1 MRRNDKAIA
10 PLMQRWREDD
20 YTWAGPKAW
29 ACFRPDADVLVPMF
43 YSSAEEGIVSPFA
56 GGRVPNLCRES
67 FGTAGPHICRRESA
81 LIHSS
86 IEEGGVAGEV

>member
-20 YTWAGPKAW
+20 YTWAGPRAW
-29 ACFRPDADVLVPMF
+29 ACFRPDADVLVPMY

-56 GGRVPNLCRES
+56 GERVP
-67 FGTAGPHICRRESA
+67 
-81 LIHSS
+81 
-86 IEEGGVAGEV
+86 

>member
-29 ACFRPDADVLVPMF
+29 ACFRPDADVLVPMY
-43 YSSAEEGIVSPFA
+43 YSSTEEGIVSPFA
-56 GGRVPNLCRES
+56 GESVPGLMLGSLAQQVLMCADLS
-67 FGTAGPHICRRESA
+67 VPHSTAA
-81 LIHSS
+81 
-86 IEEGGVAGEV
+86 